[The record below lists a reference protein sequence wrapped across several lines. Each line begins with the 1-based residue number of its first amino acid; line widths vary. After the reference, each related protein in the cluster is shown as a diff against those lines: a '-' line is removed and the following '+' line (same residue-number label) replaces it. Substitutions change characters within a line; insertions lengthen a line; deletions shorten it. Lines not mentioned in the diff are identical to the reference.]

1 MRGGERGQAGGHF
14 PMDFS
19 SLRKAIG
26 PGILVACAAIGGS
39 HLHWAA
45 KAGALHGWSLLGLVL
60 LANIFKYP
68 FFLYGQRYTAATGE
82 SLLHGYRRQGAGFVW
97 VFLLINVTTS
107 VVNVAGVAFLSAALL
122 GHFGVSGVSLPVLAS
137 ILVGACALWVWAGR
151 YAALDLASKVI
162 ISLLM
167 VTTVVAVALAAG
179 RGMVGDPE
187 YAKPA
192 LFDAA
197 GVAFLI
203 ALMGWMPAPLDLS
216 AWSSLWMFSRRDQ
229 TGHMATVRE
238 SRVDFELGYWMST
251 GSALLFVALG
261 ALVMFGTGES
271 IPEGGA
277 GFAQKLQAMYGAAL
291 GENAA
296 WLVAVAA
303 FATMASTTLTCV
315 DGYPRALAASCELVV
330 PTTRSFRARHLIWV
344 ALVGVVSCV
353 VLLAFTK
360 SLLGLLSFAA
370 AISFVTSPVLAW
382 INLRVM
388 SGENVPAEHRPG
400 RGLRALSWAGLV
412 FFGGFTLLY
421 AEAQL
426 GWLGWFE

>member
-1 MRGGERGQAGGHF
+1 
-14 PMDFS
+14 MDFS
-19 SLRKAIG
+19 NLRKAIG

-60 LANIFKYP
+60 LANLFKYP

-82 SLLHGYRRQGAGFVW
+82 SLLHGYRRQGAAFVW
-97 VFLLINVTTS
+97 VFLLINIATA

-122 GHFGVSGVSLPVLAS
+122 GHFGVSGVSLPALAS
-137 ILVGACALWVWAGR
+137 IIVGGCAVWVWAGR

-162 ISLLM
+162 IALLM

-179 RGMVGDPE
+179 RGMAGDPE

-251 GSALLFVALG
+251 VSAVLFLALG
-261 ALVMFGTGES
+261 ALVMFGTGEN

-277 GFAQKLQAMYGAAL
+277 GFAQKLQAMYAASL

-303 FATMASTTLTCV
+303 FATMASTTLTCM

-330 PTTRSFRARHLIWV
+330 PTTRSFRSRHLIWV
-344 ALVGVVSCV
+344 AVVGAVSCV
-353 VLLAFTK
+353 VLMKFTT

-370 AISFVTSPVLAW
+370 AVSFVTSPILAW

-388 SGENVPAEHRPG
+388 TGENVPEAHRPG
-400 RGLRALSWAGLV
+400 LAMRVLSWAGLV

-426 GWLGWFE
+426 GWLGLFR

>member
-1 MRGGERGQAGGHF
+1 
-14 PMDFS
+14 
-19 SLRKAIG
+19 
-26 PGILVACAAIGGS
+26 
-39 HLHWAA
+39 
-45 KAGALHGWSLLGLVL
+45 
-60 LANIFKYP
+60 
-68 FFLYGQRYTAATGE
+68 
-82 SLLHGYRRQGAGFVW
+82 
-97 VFLLINVTTS
+97 
-107 VVNVAGVAFLSAALL
+107 
-122 GHFGVSGVSLPVLAS
+122 
-137 ILVGACALWVWAGR
+137 
-151 YAALDLASKVI
+151 
-162 ISLLM
+162 
-167 VTTVVAVALAAG
+167 
-179 RGMVGDPE
+179 
-187 YAKPA
+187 
-192 LFDAA
+192 
-197 GVAFLI
+197 
-203 ALMGWMPAPLDLS
+203 MGWMPAPLDLS

>member
-1 MRGGERGQAGGHF
+1 
-14 PMDFS
+14 MDFS
-19 SLRKAIG
+19 NLRKAIG

-60 LANIFKYP
+60 LANVFKYP

-97 VFLLINVTTS
+97 VFLLINITTS
-107 VVNVAGVAFLSAALL
+107 VVNVAGVALLTAALL
-122 GHFGVSGVSLPVLAS
+122 GNFGVSGVGLPALAA
-137 ILVGACALWVWAGR
+137 LTVVGCAAWVWAGR

-162 ISLLM
+162 IALLM
-167 VTTVVAVALAAG
+167 VTTVAAVGLAAG

-238 SRVDFELGYWMST
+238 ARVDFELGYWMST
-251 GSALLFVALG
+251 VSALLFVALG
-261 ALVMFGTGES
+261 ALVMFGTGEA

-277 GFAQKLQAMYGAAL
+277 GFAQKLQAMYAAAL
-291 GENAA
+291 GEGAA

-330 PTTRSFRARHLIWV
+330 PTTRSFRSRHLMWV
-344 ALVGVVSCV
+344 AVVGVASCV

-370 AISFVTSPVLAW
+370 AVSFVTSPVLAW

-388 SGENVPAEHRPG
+388 SGENVPVEHRPG
-400 RGLRALSWAGLV
+400 LGLRALSWAGLV

>member
-1 MRGGERGQAGGHF
+1 
-14 PMDFS
+14 MDFS
-19 SLRKAIG
+19 NLRKAIG

-45 KAGALHGWSLLGLVL
+45 KAGAMHGWSLLGLVL
-60 LANIFKYP
+60 LANLFKYP

-82 SLLHGYRRQGAGFVW
+82 SLLHGYRRQGAAFVW
-97 VFLLINVTTS
+97 VFLLINIATA
-107 VVNVAGVAFLSAALL
+107 VVNVAGVAFLSAALV
-122 GHFGVSGVSLPVLAS
+122 GHFGAGGMSLPVLAS
-137 ILVGACALWVWAGR
+137 IIVGGCAVWVWAGR

-162 ISLLM
+162 IALLM
-167 VTTVVAVALAAG
+167 VTTVVAVGLAAS

-229 TGHMATVRE
+229 TGHTATVRE

-251 GSALLFVALG
+251 TSAVLFLALG
-261 ALVMFGTGES
+261 ALVMFGTGEA
-271 IPEGGA
+271 IPASGA
-277 GFAQKLQAMYGAAL
+277 GFAQKLQAMYAAAL
-291 GENAA
+291 GEGAA
-296 WLVAVAA
+296 WLVALAA
-303 FATMASTTLTCV
+303 VATMVSTTLTCV

-330 PTTRSFRARHLIWV
+330 PTTRSFRSRHLIWV
-344 ALVGVVSCV
+344 AVVSVASCV
-353 VLLAFTK
+353 VMLAFTK

-370 AISFVTSPVLAW
+370 AVSFVTSPILAW

-388 SGENVPAEHRPG
+388 SGDNVPVEYRPG
-400 RGLRALSWAGLV
+400 LAMRVLSWAGLV

-426 GWLGWFE
+426 GWLGFFK